1 MKKVCVTSVVS
12 LLLVFLLVFA
22 GCEQPVSAG
31 LKDDGSVTVEGNAV
45 TGEDNTS
52 GEVTSGEG
60 STTAVEGE
68 TGDGNAV
75 TGQDN
80 TSGER

>member
-45 TGEDNTS
+45 TGEMQLPDKTILL
-52 GEVTSGEG
+52 EK
-60 STTAVEGE
+60 
-68 TGDGNAV
+68 
-75 TGQDN
+75 
-80 TSGER
+80 